1 MKHTTKY
8 LTLLVAC
15 LLATNMSA
23 TYYIAG
29 NGDGSHGSW
38 CGGNDWSVDA
48 TALVNDEISFTALP
62 AEWYAFKITDGSW
75 GSGHEWGYTDVDAS
89 LSSPMYKDGG
99 GNNIGFR
106 LQAAADVTI
115 KMVNNKVVILFDREY
130 CITGNGEDAGD
141 GAWLAGH
148 NWRAYNADATL
159 DANYSRTYNNL
170 PVGSYQFKVKENV
183 DAAWSDDC
191 TWGYDHLDTEN
202 SNAGEDWSG
211 NIGFN
216 LSLPSDVKISLVNN
230 KIRLNI
236 SPVYFIAG
244 NGSAE
249 RGTWCNQKSW
259 WQDEPNSR
267 LNATT
272 LSKTYTLLPA
282 GEYEFKLTNG
292 RWEDG
297 GGTVWAAEDVDLET
311 SSKGFMGA
319 GANNIKFHLQA
330 PTDVT
335 ITFNPATGKISLV
348 SSNGYFLCNKYS
360 LVGDETLTG
369 FDWANDETSTEFTP
383 KGDGSYEFI
392 MHDKVL
398 NAGNYDYKIIGGH
411 SWGTGC
417 EYPTANATVV
427 IPENGTYTIVF
438 TLNPSEGT
446 QANAVFLQHDV
457 TISAYGYSTFY
468 SDKAFVLPDG
478 LTATV
483 YTNISGTMLTGE
495 AITTIPANT
504 GVVLCGAANATY
516 TLLQTTTDE
525 SYPANLLHGTTSDQV
540 INNSNVHYILGV
552 NGGQCGL
559 FWPDGTTKGVG
570 SFTNKA
576 GKAYLEVEP
585 AAMPAPVRGFIIAAP
600 TVATGL
606 DAVSQKE
613 DNCYYDLFGRK
624 VAEPQAGNV
633 YIQNGKKVVLF

>member
-8 LTLLVAC
+8 LMLLIACLVA
-15 LLATNMSA
+15 TDMSA

-38 CGGNDWSVDA
+38 CGGNFWSANA
-48 TALVNDEISFTALP
+48 TALVNDEITFTALP

-115 KMVNNKVVILFDREY
+115 KMVNNKVVILIDREY

-148 NWRAYNADATL
+148 NWWAYNADATL
-159 DANYSRTYNNL
+159 DANYSRTYYNL

-183 DAAWSDDC
+183 DGGWSDDC
-191 TWGYDHLDTEN
+191 TWGYDHLDIGN
-202 SNAGEDWSG
+202 SNAGEDWGG

-216 LSLPSDVKISLVNN
+216 LSLPSDVEISLVNN
-230 KIRLNI
+230 KIRLNVT
-236 SPVYFIAG
+236 PVYFIAG

-267 LNATT
+267 LDAAT
-272 LSKTYTLLPA
+272 LSKTYTSLPA

-297 GGTVWAAEDVDLET
+297 GGTVWAAENVDLET

-335 ITFNPATGKISLV
+335 ISFNPTTEKISLV

-360 LVGDETLTG
+360 LVGDENLTG
-369 FDWANDETSTEFTP
+369 FDWANDETSTELTP

-392 MHDKVL
+392 MRDKVL

-417 EYPTANATVV
+417 EYPTSNAKVT
-427 IPENGTYTIVF
+427 IPEDGTYTIVF

-446 QANAVFLQHDV
+446 QANAVYLQHDV

-478 LTATV
+478 LTATI

-525 SYPANLLHGTTSDQV
+525 SYPANLLRGTISDQV

-552 NGGQCGL
+552 KGGQCGL